1 VEREDSGFL
10 EMLCEVTGTAAFD
23 DRLSKMLAALGE
35 AALKKESLRQI
46 LSEIEMKLEGL
57 SVDKE
62 TYSKIENIEIR
73 KKAYSKALYVGKI
86 AAYE

>member
-1 VEREDSGFL
+1 
-10 EMLCEVTGTAAFD
+10 MLCEVTGTAAFD
-23 DRLSKMLAALGE
+23 DRLAKMLTALGE

-73 KKAYSKALYVGKI
+73 KKAYSKALYVAKI
-86 AAYE
+86 ASYE

>member
-1 VEREDSGFL
+1 
-10 EMLCEVTGTAAFD
+10 MLCEVTGTASFD
-23 DRLSKMLAALGE
+23 DRLAKMLTALGE

-57 SVDKE
+57 SVNKE

-73 KKAYSKALYVGKI
+73 KKAYSKALYVAKI
-86 AAYE
+86 VGYE